1 MSTIQLQTLY
11 KPVGERELTMIERS
25 GWTRFPPRIARRP
38 VFYTDMTEDN
48 AGNNAVQEAAY
59 IIKFHVRKEYLKKY
73 AITHNHTSDHDELRV
88 PTDALEDFNNN
99 IIGLIEVA
107 RIVK

>member
-1 MSTIQLQTLY
+1 M
-11 KPVGERELTMIERS
+11 MIERS

-38 VFYTDMTEDN
+38 VFYTDMSEED
-48 AGNNAVQEAAY
+48 ATGATAQETGY
-59 IIKFHVRKEYLKKY
+59 IIKVHVRKEYLKKY
-73 AITHNHTSDHDELRV
+73 AITHNDCNDHDELCV

-107 RIVK
+107 RVVK